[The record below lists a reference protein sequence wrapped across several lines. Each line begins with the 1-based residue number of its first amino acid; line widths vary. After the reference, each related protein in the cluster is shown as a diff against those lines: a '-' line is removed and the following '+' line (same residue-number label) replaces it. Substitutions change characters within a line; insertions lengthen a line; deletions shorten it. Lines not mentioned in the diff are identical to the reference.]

1 MHECELAVGALD
13 ETTLGL
19 LNTVYAGDFE
29 EFGYPMGVNRLPRG
43 WRLKSAPGSSP
54 NMTDALST
62 HEDDIVCAQLS
73 LIRERDVTAT
83 RIYC

>member
-43 WRLKSAPGSSP
+43 WRLKSA
-54 NMTDALST
+54 
-62 HEDDIVCAQLS
+62 
-73 LIRERDVTAT
+73 AT
-83 RIYC
+83 KLY